1 MKFDV
6 QKIDERIKKLQEL
19 RRLAT
24 DPEIAGLLS
33 EFVTLDEERTQLS
46 EPPIPMPAKVEPIE
60 MPGPETTN
68 ELVKEVVNGVAAP
81 SNGGLWSRRRG

>member
-19 RRLAT
+19 RRIAT
-24 DPEIAGLLS
+24 DPEISSIIS
-33 EFVTLDEERTQLS
+33 EFMTVDDEYSRP
-46 EPPIPMPAKVEPIE
+46 EPPAIVAPIDK
-60 MPGPETTN
+60 PGPESTN
-68 ELVKEVVNGVAAP
+68 DLVNDVVHGAESP